1 MVINQANLLMFK
13 VFIDHP
19 WMSIT
24 LTAMALSLKMGSSPI
39 YIMSSVCFE
48 IKLYNLHKC
57 P

>member
-1 MVINQANLLMFK
+1 MFK

-24 LTAMALSLKMGSSPI
+24 LTAMALSLKMGISPI
-39 YIMSSVCFE
+39 YIMPPVCFE
-48 IKLYNLHKC
+48 LKLYNLHKC